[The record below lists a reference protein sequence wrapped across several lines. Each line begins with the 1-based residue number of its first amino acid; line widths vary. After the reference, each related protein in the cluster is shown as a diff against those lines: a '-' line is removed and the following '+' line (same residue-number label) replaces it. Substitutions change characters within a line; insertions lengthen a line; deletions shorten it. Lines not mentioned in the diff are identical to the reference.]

1 MKIAWMPIASKLRPR
16 VSIDEFHE
24 RQERARELCAA
35 RGWPGLAV
43 FARGGGT
50 YDRHGDV
57 LYLTGHYQSF
67 VYLRDRPPLWSG
79 RSHTLLVLPVDA
91 PPTLLSTAPDLD
103 PDLAIEDVRVTGQ
116 FARDAAA
123 VLAGVAGGGLVGGDV
138 VPYSLARELPLDSFA
153 PADELLDQLR
163 RRKSPAEQRVLGHV
177 CEIGSRAV
185 SAVLSAAVPGAT
197 EGEAIAAAAGI
208 AYADG
213 AVIYLPVLS
222 AADRT
227 ESYTGRPLP
236 GYRHERRFA
245 AGDLARLDL
254 VIVYEG
260 YYCDFGRSW
269 VVGGKGLD
277 PEADSL
283 IDAMRDG
290 LAAALAAIEPGIEAG
305 AIARAGTAAVPAKFS
320 LAYPPHWGHGL
331 GLGWEGP
338 VLLPD
343 SRDPVEEGMA
353 LAVEV
358 TISDN
363 HGRAASG
370 EENVIVRRD
379 GAQLLTTSRW
389 EPEASGA

>member
-1 MKIAWMPIASKLRPR
+1 MPIASESRPR
-16 VSIDEFHE
+16 ISIEEFHE
-24 RQERARELCAA
+24 RQDRARELCSA

-43 FARGGGT
+43 FGRGGGT

-67 VYLRDRPPLWSG
+67 AYLRDRPPLWSG
-79 RSHTLLVLPVDA
+79 RSHTLLVLPVDG
-91 PPTLLSTAPDLD
+91 PPALLSTAPDLD
-103 PDLAIEDVRVTGQ
+103 PDLALEDVRITSD
-116 FARDAAA
+116 FLHDAA
-123 VLAGVAGGGLVGGDV
+123 VLLPRVAGGGLVGSDV

-153 PADELLDQLR
+153 PADKLLDELR
-163 RRKSPAEQRVLGHV
+163 RRKSEAEQRILAHV

-185 SAVLSAAVPGAT
+185 TAVLNASVPGAT

-213 AVIYLPVLS
+213 AVIYLPILS
-222 AADRT
+222 SADRI
-227 ESYTGRPLP
+227 ENYTGRPLP

-269 VVGGKGLD
+269 VVGGGGED
-277 PEADSL
+277 PEAGRL
-283 IDAMRDG
+283 IDAVQDG
-290 LAAALAAIEPGIEAG
+290 LRAALAVIKPGIEAG
-305 AIARAGTAAVPAKFS
+305 AIARAGTANVPAEFS

-338 VLLPD
+338 MLLPD
-343 SRDPVEEGMA
+343 SRDLVEEGMA

-358 TISDN
+358 TIN
-363 HGRAASG
+363 GTRGRTASG
-370 EENVIVRRD
+370 EENVIVRAD
-379 GAQLLTTSRW
+379 GAERLTTSLW
-389 EPEASGA
+389 VPETRVA